1 MVLASTKL
9 AASPSPVGVVARGG
23 RRRIRRA
30 AFEAL
35 AFAVVTS
42 VGAHAA
48 AATCYQQPFGNPNL
62 GDGWHSTCCGR
73 TNPHQGV
80 DYPQAKNTP
89 IPAVADGTIAL
100 VQSSGCLG
108 NVVVIAHPDG
118 MFSGYSHLVAP
129 GPLPVGTPVSRG
141 QTIGYVGATGSCA
154 QGAHLHLTMA
164 NTVGGYGN
172 GNNVDPYAW
181 IEAHKVCNQAP
192 IGSLDETSCEAV
204 RGWAFDPD
212 AGAGAIA
219 AHVYYG
225 GPAGQGHPAQAL
237 VADQN
242 RDDLC
247 PVVGSCNHGY
257 STPPPLSLLD
267 GQPHEVHAYAIDST
281 GGPNP
286 ELPNSPRTL
295 TCAAPALTGVKRW
308 IENPTVLASWKL
320 DSFLDQL
327 AVPVATVDAL
337 PEGSKLPAAP
347 MMVKSADEA
356 TVYLVDGSLKRP
368 IPNPGVVT
376 AWHLAWDQLQIKTS
390 AELAALE
397 TGPALRLRPTMVAD
411 SKGRLLV
418 VDDEAPASAGAGGG
432 AGAAGAAGRADG
444 GSAGSAGSAHAGD
457 GGTASAAGGGQQ
469 APGGT
474 AGAAAGGRR
483 GGERGG
489 ERGGGR
495 RSNEVAIGDEAADDG
510 SCSLP
515 ASGALGAAR
524 ASGWPKLLVACS
536 MLAAAWVARARRR
549 RPGHV
554 CR

>member
-1 MVLASTKL
+1 MVLASTKS
-9 AASPSPVGVVARGG
+9 AASRSPAGLVARGG
-23 RRRIRRA
+23 RRGFGRTA
-30 AFEAL
+30 SPVL
-35 AFAVVTS
+35 AFAVVAS
-42 VGAHAA
+42 VAANAA

-62 GDGWHSTCCGR
+62 ADGWHSTCCGR

-100 VQSSGCLG
+100 SQYSGCLG
-108 NVVVIAHPDG
+108 NVVVVAHPDG

-141 QTIGYVGATGSCA
+141 QTIGNVGATGTCA

-192 IGSLDETSCEAV
+192 IGSLDEATCDAV

-212 AGAGAIA
+212 AGAAAIA
-219 AHVYYG
+219 AHVYFG

-247 PVVGSCNHGY
+247 AVVGSCNHGY
-257 STPPPLSLLD
+257 ATPPPLSLLD
-267 GQPHEVHAYAIDST
+267 GQPHEIHAYGIDSS
-281 GGPNP
+281 GGANP

-295 TCAAPALTGVKRW
+295 TCAVPALVGVKRW
-308 IENPTVLASWKL
+308 IENPTVLANWKF
-320 DSFLDQL
+320 DPFLDQL
-327 AVPVATVDAL
+327 AVPAATVDAL
-337 PEGSKLPAAP
+337 PEGSKLPAVP
-347 MMVKSADEA
+347 VMVKTADED
-356 TVYLVDGSLKRP
+356 TVYLVDGDWKRP
-368 IPNPGVVT
+368 IPNPSVVT
-376 AWHLAWDQLQIKTS
+376 AWHFAWDQLQIKTS

-397 TGPALRLRPTMVAD
+397 TGPTLRLRPTMVAD

-418 VDDEAPASAGAGGG
+418 VDDEVAGSAGGSGQ
-432 AGAAGAAGRADG
+432 AGAAGAVG
-444 GSAGSAGSAHAGD
+444 GGAAGSAGSGPS
-457 GGTASAAGGGQQ
+457 GAGGGGTPSS
-469 APGGT
+469 AGGGGQP
-474 AGAAAGGRR
+474 AGSGAAAGHRIGAA
-483 GGERGG
+483 GDG
-489 ERGGGR
+489 GGGR
-495 RSNEVAIGDEAADDG
+495 RSSDIGLDDAATDDG

-515 ASGALGAAR
+515 AAGAPGSSR
-524 ASGWPKLLVACS
+524 APGWPKLLVAWS
-536 MLAAAWVARARRR
+536 LVAAAWVWRGRRGQPSHFR
-549 RPGHV
+549 R
-554 CR
+554 